1 MHDRLSASYAERL
14 MACPGSADLEVS
26 IPGFQYPVVDEEK
39 GARGKGTHW
48 HELLEGVVSST
59 TQRELQAFTD
69 ALQYVAELRARRR
82 FNVLT
87 EATAQIDWLLS
98 RPKTTVDLVLHTK
111 DELHILDYKT
121 GKIPVNVF
129 NNTQLLYYAAAF
141 EDLSPKAK
149 TITLHIVQPW
159 ANNTDCWEVPRLRI
173 MEFKRDLIAAEAEIL
188 SGSKELRPGDH
199 CKFCAANPHTRG
211 DKGTIMCPPMM
222 DILYPRVTV
231 DEEEILNDL
240 DE

>member
-39 GARGKGTHW
+39 GAKGKGHLW
-48 HELLEGVVSST
+48 HAALETIVGST
-59 TQRELQAFTD
+59 TPGELHNFIR
-69 ALQYVAELRARRR
+69 ALEYVAELRASRR
-82 FNVLT
+82 FKVLT
-87 EATAQIDWLLS
+87 EATVEIPWLPTKP
-98 RPKTTVDLVLHTK
+98 RTTVDLILYTQ

-121 GKIPVNVF
+121 GKIPVGAF
-129 NNTQLLYYAAAF
+129 NNAQLLYYAAAW
-141 EDLSPKAK
+141 LHLAPKAK
-149 TITLHIVQPW
+149 TVLLHIVQPW
-159 ANNTDCWEVPRLRI
+159 ADNIDTWMVTRKRVS
-173 MEFKRDLIAAEAEIL
+173 EFISELQAAEKEIL
-188 SGSKELRPGDH
+188 AGSGALNPGDH

>member
-39 GARGKGTHW
+39 GAKGKGHLW
-48 HELLEGVVSST
+48 HAALETIVGST
-59 TQRELQAFTD
+59 TPGELHNFIR
-69 ALQYVAELRARRR
+69 ALEYVAELRASRR
-82 FNVLT
+82 FKVLT
-87 EATAQIDWLLS
+87 EATVEIPWLTTK
-98 RPKTTVDLVLHTK
+98 PKTTVDLILYTQ

-121 GKIPVNVF
+121 GKIPVEAF
-129 NNTQLLYYAAAF
+129 NNAQLLYYAAAW
-141 EDLSPKAK
+141 LHLAPKAK
-149 TITLHIVQPW
+149 TVLLHIVQPW
-159 ANNTDCWEVPRLRI
+159 ADNIDTWMVTRKRVS
-173 MEFKRDLIAAEAEIL
+173 EFISELKDAEKEIL
-188 SGSKELRPGDH
+188 SGSVALNPGDH